1 MKYQEIYQQDINGYT
16 YLSVTNDDNKVRIY
30 TLKNGLK
37 VFLAQNF
44 DAPKIQ
50 TYIPVKTGSNRDP
63 EDNTGLAHYLE
74 HMMFKGSTRLG
85 TINWEQEKI
94 LLEQISELFEQHKYE
109 SDLHQKKE
117 IYKEIDRLSLLA
129 SEYAIAN
136 EYDKAVSSLGATG
149 TNAHTWLNETV
160 YKNNIPKNE
169 LEKWLKIESDR
180 FSGVVLRL
188 FHTEL
193 ESVYEEFN
201 RLQDN
206 DSRVVNYAM
215 MELLFPTHPN
225 GQQTTIGR
233 AEHLK
238 NPSMKA
244 INEYF
249 NNYYVPNN
257 YAIVLVGDLD
267 FEQTILLIDK
277 YFGKFQYKEIVE
289 KPKIVEKPIT
299 EVVSKVIESPSTPR
313 VHLGWRTDSYGTRE
327 CILIDIIAHILSN
340 RGEAGLMDLN
350 VNQQQKVLAS
360 QAYSVGFKEYG
371 YLSVIAIPKE
381 YDSLE
386 YAKNLIL
393 EQIDLVKKGEFPD
406 WLISAIVNDFRF
418 QRLKALET
426 ADGLAS
432 NLYDVFIKE
441 RTWKEELQE
450 LDIYAQVTKDEV
462 VGFANE
468 FFKNNYVVI
477 YKEQGD
483 KENSIRVD
491 KPEISPIKINRD
503 AQSEF
508 LEEILNEEP
517 ERITPEFIDYESKIQ
532 TSTISDRKYSF
543 VENQHNDIAQVHFI
557 FPIGRDN
564 DKEQVLAIQYLEYL
578 GTNQFSVQEIKQK
591 FYKIGVTY
599 YFKISDEEI
608 NIYLVGLEENISE
621 GIDLLFHW
629 LENAKP
635 DKEIYSEFV
644 EMILDSRE
652 AVKKDKNQIMKG
664 LINYAK
670 FGEKSSFR
678 NVIPEDR
685 LLSINP
691 MDLTDKLRFLL
702 RLDYEIFYYAKDK
715 DKFTSFIAGYIHPI
729 TEKSPNKEKFSKQ
742 DTDGNVYFFPYDM
755 VQVEMYRVGKGNI
768 VEPENYGKIS
778 VFNEYFGSG
787 LSSVVF
793 QEVRESK
800 SLAYQAYAMYSSANK
815 KKENDYIANYI
826 GTQPDK
832 LAIAVDTMENLMR
845 EFPKYPIQFENA
857 KQSVLKKMESVRVTR
872 AEIFF
877 QYKRQQK
884 LGINYNLR
892 KKAYEQIK
900 NLTIDDLEAFYNQ
913 YIKNQTYNTAIMG
926 KENSFDTQ
934 LIMKLG
940 TFEKISVE
948 KIFNY

>member
-1 MKYQEIYQQDINGYT
+1 M
-16 YLSVTNDDNKVRIY
+16 
-30 TLKNGLK
+30 
-37 VFLAQNF
+37 
-44 DAPKIQ
+44 
-50 TYIPVKTGSNRDP
+50 
-63 EDNTGLAHYLE
+63 
-74 HMMFKGSTRLG
+74 
-85 TINWEQEKI
+85 
-94 LLEQISELFEQHKYE
+94 
-109 SDLHQKKE
+109 
-117 IYKEIDRLSLLA
+117 
-129 SEYAIAN
+129 
-136 EYDKAVSSLGATG
+136 
-149 TNAHTWLNETV
+149 
-160 YKNNIPKNE
+160 
-169 LEKWLKIESDR
+169 
-180 FSGVVLRL
+180 
-188 FHTEL
+188 
-193 ESVYEEFN
+193 
-201 RLQDN
+201 
-206 DSRVVNYAM
+206 
-215 MELLFPTHPN
+215 
-225 GQQTTIGR
+225 
-233 AEHLK
+233 
-238 NPSMKA
+238 
-244 INEYF
+244 
-249 NNYYVPNN
+249 
-257 YAIVLVGDLD
+257 
-267 FEQTILLIDK
+267 
-277 YFGKFQYKEIVE
+277 
-289 KPKIVEKPIT
+289 
-299 EVVSKVIESPSTPR
+299 
-313 VHLGWRTDSYGTRE
+313 
-327 CILIDIIAHILSN
+327 
-340 RGEAGLMDLN
+340 
-350 VNQQQKVLAS
+350 
-360 QAYSVGFKEYG
+360 
-371 YLSVIAIPKE
+371 
-381 YDSLE
+381 
-386 YAKNLIL
+386 
-393 EQIDLVKKGEFPD
+393 
-406 WLISAIVNDFRF
+406 
-418 QRLKALET
+418 
-426 ADGLAS
+426 
-432 NLYDVFIKE
+432 
-441 RTWKEELQE
+441 
-450 LDIYAQVTKDEV
+450 
-462 VGFANE
+462 
-468 FFKNNYVVI
+468 
-477 YKEQGD
+477 
-483 KENSIRVD
+483 
-491 KPEISPIKINRD
+491 
-503 AQSEF
+503 
-508 LEEILNEEP
+508 
-517 ERITPEFIDYESKIQ
+517 
-532 TSTISDRKYSF
+532 
-543 VENQHNDIAQVHFI
+543 
-557 FPIGRDN
+557 
-564 DKEQVLAIQYLEYL
+564 EYL

-629 LENAKP
+629 LENAQP

-685 LLSINP
+685 LRSINP
-691 MDLTDKLRFLL
+691 TDLTDKLRFLL

-729 TEKSPNKEKFSKQ
+729 TEKSPNKEIFSKQ

-845 EFPKYPIQFENA
+845 EFPKHPIQFENA

-892 KKAYEQIK
+892 KKAYEQ
-900 NLTIDDLEAFYNQ
+900 
-913 YIKNQTYNTAIMG
+913 TYNTAIMG